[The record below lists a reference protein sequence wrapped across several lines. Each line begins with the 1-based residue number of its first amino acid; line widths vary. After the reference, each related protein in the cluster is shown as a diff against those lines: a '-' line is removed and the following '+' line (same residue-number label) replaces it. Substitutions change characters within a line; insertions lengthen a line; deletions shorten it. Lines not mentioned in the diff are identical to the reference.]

1 MLKRRSFKKILIFAV
16 VFISSTGYYS
26 TTASAA
32 TKKSYYNPRSFARAL
47 VTNIERVK
55 NQESENREIRVHL
68 RILDGDL
75 KDETRVSVYG
85 GEDEMPKDIFYKKG
99 DTVFIGI
106 SKMETEDGREILNIY
121 DVDNTPG
128 IIIMGIMLIA
138 TIIAIGRFRGVLSMV
153 SLIAT
158 IFLLFYILIPFTL
171 KGYPPLPIALGIA
184 LFSLFIS
191 IPIIM
196 GFQKKTIA
204 AILGASSG
212 VLLATILSV
221 AVGWIMHLSGIV
233 TNEMLTV
240 FYASSIDIDLRG
252 LALSAIVI
260 SALGAIMDV
269 CISIAS
275 ATEEFFKVNPDISRK
290 DAFKSVMTVSSDM
303 LGATVNTL
311 LFAYVGSALPMVL
324 FIAIR
329 IDAAMPLT
337 LILNYNPVL
346 SELIKSAIGCI
357 GMFLAMPATA
367 FFCIELHGRGK
378 FKE

>member
-1 MLKRRSFKKILIFAV
+1 
-16 VFISSTGYYS
+16 
-26 TTASAA
+26 
-32 TKKSYYNPRSFARAL
+32 
-47 VTNIERVK
+47 
-55 NQESENREIRVHL
+55 
-68 RILDGDL
+68 
-75 KDETRVSVYG
+75 
-85 GEDEMPKDIFYKKG
+85 
-99 DTVFIGI
+99 
-106 SKMETEDGREILNIY
+106 
-121 DVDNTPG
+121 
-128 IIIMGIMLIA
+128 
-138 TIIAIGRFRGVLSMV
+138 
-153 SLIAT
+153 
-158 IFLLFYILIPFTL
+158 
-171 KGYPPLPIALGIA
+171 
-184 LFSLFIS
+184 
-191 IPIIM
+191 
-196 GFQKKTIA
+196 
-204 AILGASSG
+204 
-212 VLLATILSV
+212 
-221 AVGWIMHLSGIV
+221 MHLSGIV